1 MNLGNFLLHWLP
13 SNAKVPSV
21 TLIDKAVLDLA
32 RLGLKGDAASVRRYA
47 RTLLKDLA
55 KARGAE
61 DPVCKQLSH
70 IVAEGTTAQQY
81 LRESPTSSGASV
93 SNDAAALLR
102 FEEFDALEAP
112 VLSVNVESAL
122 RQLLLERERSDALRD
137 AGLEPTRTLLLV
149 GPPGVGKTMLA
160 RYCAARLRLPMV
172 AIDLGAVMSSYLG
185 KSGQN
190 LSEAIAYARSVKCV
204 FLIDE
209 FDAIAKRRDDP
220 ADVGELKRIV
230 NLLLLELE
238 RWPATGLLIGATN
251 HPELLDRAIWR
262 RFDRVLEIGPPDQSA
277 RRMIFERETA
287 RYRADVSSQQFDFL
301 AELTEGVSGS
311 EIVRLV
317 KAAVREVVLGGSSV
331 AERLEQEVIT
341 RILKGGGESDEAR
354 RLFCKL
360 ASDRLG
366 WSQRQI
372 AAALGVSH
380 VTVGRI
386 LKLGTAGAPS
396 TRRSRS

>member
-1 MNLGNFLLHWLP
+1 
-13 SNAKVPSV
+13 V
-21 TLIDKAVLDLA
+21 TPIDKAVLDLA

-55 KARGAE
+55 KERGAE
-61 DPVCKQLSH
+61 DPICKQLSH
-70 IVAEGTTAQQY
+70 ILAESTAAQQY
-81 LRESPTSSGASV
+81 VRETPTSSGASV

-102 FEEFDALEAP
+102 FEEFDVLEAP
-112 VLSVNVESAL
+112 VLSADVEAAL
-122 RQLLLERERSDALRD
+122 RQLLVERERAGALRD
-137 AGLEPTRTLLLV
+137 AGLEPTRTLLMV

-160 RYCAARLRLPMV
+160 RYCAAQLRLPMV

-190 LSEAIAYARSVKCV
+190 LGEAIAYARSVNCV

-238 RWPATGLLIGATN
+238 RWPATGLLIAATN

-262 RFDRVLEIGPPDQSA
+262 RFDRVLEIGPPDVAA
-277 RRMIFERETA
+277 RRVILARELTRFRSELTPA
-287 RYRADVSSQQFDFL
+287 QLDFL
-301 AELTEGVSGS
+301 AGMTEGASGS
-311 EIVRLV
+311 DLVRLV
-317 KAAVREVVLGGSSV
+317 RAVVREAVLGDVSV
-331 AERLEQEVIT
+331 ADRLESEVIL
-341 RILKGGGESDEAR
+341 RMLKSDRDDEGAR
-354 RLFCKL
+354 RRFCEL
-360 ASDRLG
+360 AHDRLG

-372 AAALGVSH
+372 ATTLGVSH
-380 VTVGRI
+380 VTVGKI
-386 LKLGTAGAPS
+386 LKQAAQSAPP
-396 TRRSRS
+396 TKRARG